1 MVNVM
6 GGIEGINIWA
16 NFTYDETTSKVV
28 CEFRSRG
35 MSIVDIAKN
44 MVVEVTTKHVVLQ
57 LILLMWP

>member
-16 NFTYDETTSKVV
+16 NFTYDATVDKVI

-44 MVVEVTTKHVVLQ
+44 MAVVVMTRPAEQQ
-57 LILLMWP
+57 LIPLR